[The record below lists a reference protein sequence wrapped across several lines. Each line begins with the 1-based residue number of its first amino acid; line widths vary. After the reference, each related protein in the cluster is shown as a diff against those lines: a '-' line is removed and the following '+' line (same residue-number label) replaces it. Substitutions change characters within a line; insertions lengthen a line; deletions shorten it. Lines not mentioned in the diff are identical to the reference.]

1 MCHTPASI
9 TATVLG
15 GAPSRS
21 SATAVLRP
29 VAPGTAGL
37 AEPVLAVAVHARAD
51 GDSTAVGVLRR
62 GEPFTASVTDGVWL
76 HVTTASGITG
86 WVDDGDLRLDDGLRP
101 N

>member
-9 TATVLG
+9 TATVLSG
-15 GAPSRS
+15 TPSRCAASAVVS
-21 SATAVLRP
+21 SVTPLSARR
-29 VAPGTAGL
+29 
-37 AEPVLAVAVHARAD
+37 AEPVLAVAVRARAD

-62 GEPFTASVTDGVWL
+62 GEPFTASVTDGAWL

-86 WVDDGDLRLDDGLRP
+86 WVDDGDLRRDGCRRP

>member
-1 MCHTPASI
+1 MCYTPASI
-9 TATVLG
+9 TTTVLS

-21 SATAVLRP
+21 TATAVLRP
-29 VAPGTAGL
+29 VAPRTARR
-37 AEPVLAVAVHARAD
+37 AEPVLAAAVHARAD

-62 GEPFTASVTDGVWL
+62 GEPFTALVTDGAWRY
-76 HVTTASGITG
+76 VTTASGITG

>member
-9 TATVLG
+9 TATVLS
-15 GAPSRS
+15 GAPSRPT
-21 SATAVLRP
+21 ATAVRRP
-29 VAPGTAGL
+29 AAARTARR

-51 GDSTAVGVLRR
+51 GNSTAVGVLRR
-62 GEPFTASVTDGVWL
+62 GEPFTASVTDGTWR

-86 WVDDGDLRLDDGLRP
+86 WVDDGDLRRHDGLRP

>member
-1 MCHTPASI
+1 MCYTPASI
-9 TATVLG
+9 TATVLR

-21 SATAVLRP
+21 AAPAVLSP
-29 VAPGTAGL
+29 VAPRTARR
-37 AEPVLAVAVHARAD
+37 AEPVLALAVRARAD

-62 GEPFTASVTDGVWL
+62 GEPFTASVTDGAWL

-86 WVDDGDLRLDDGLRP
+86 WVDDGDRRRDGGLRP